1 MKKLLGSV
9 VVLAAMALPAL
20 AQMQQMRPDDQQKFN
35 NDYSR
40 WLQDK
45 QTNNRDD
52 MVSMEHHMQDLM
64 NKYSIPADTPY
75 DQIASQNNMAPPP
88 PEYNNGGYN
97 NGYNNGPAYNNGGYD
112 NRSYANQMSPDDQN
126 KFNKEYSKWQ
136 EANAKNDRD
145 DIDKH
150 ARNMEELMQRN
161 NIPQNTPFDAIA
173 TNIGYMPREN
183 VREYQGRFSPDDQKK
198 FDKAYEKFQRDRAK
212 HDRDDY
218 AKDQEKMNEIMAK
231 YNIPRNVPYDVL
243 VSGNRGY

>member
-9 VVLAAMALPAL
+9 IMLAAMALPAL
-20 AQMQQMRPDDQQKFN
+20 AQMQQMKPDDQQKFD

-52 MVSMEHHMQDLM
+52 MVSTEHHMQDLM

-88 PEYNNGGYN
+88 PPGYN
-97 NGYNNGPAYNNGGYD
+97 NGPYNNNPAYNNGGYD

-136 EANAKNDRD
+136 EANAKNDRG

-150 ARNMEELMQRN
+150 ARNMEELMERN
-161 NIPQNTPFDAIA
+161 NIPQNTPFNAIA
-173 TNIGYMPREN
+173 TTSGYAPRVD

-198 FDKAYEKFQRDRAK
+198 YDKAYEKFARDRAK

-218 AKDQEKMNEIMAK
+218 AKDEMKLNEIMAK
-231 YNIPRNVPYDVL
+231 YNIPRDVPYDAL
-243 VSGNRGY
+243 ASGNRGY